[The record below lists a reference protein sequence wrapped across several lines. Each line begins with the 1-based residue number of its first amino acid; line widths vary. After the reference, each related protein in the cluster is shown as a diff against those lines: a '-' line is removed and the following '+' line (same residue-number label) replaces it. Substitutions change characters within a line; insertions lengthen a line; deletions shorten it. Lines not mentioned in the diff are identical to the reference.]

1 MNARTL
7 SHELLAGIENR
18 GTHAAGF
25 GYAHNGQFEIHKA
38 AVPGSQLT
46 LSLMPRK
53 AKTVILHTRYA
64 TQGSATRNWNNH
76 PILSPGGEIALV
88 HNGVISNDWEFRDGL
103 LEGKKIAEVDSAVV
117 PALMEQLEPAGAF
130 ELLEG
135 YAAFAWLDSR
145 VGEVLNVARVDFSP
159 VHYTWTDS
167 GSFIFASDGKY
178 IEKALANMGISHGY
192 IFEMAEGEGYAIQGG
207 VIRDAQFD
215 FTMQEDSWSRY
226 RFGSATAGGHGSSGG
241 SETTGCSFQGLAS
254 TSGVDDDNPNDEY
267 GMTWDQDYRARSGS
281 MALDDTE
288 TNGRFVKQADGSW
301 EYQPYDEA
309 DEAEYKA
316 EIPSDFMG
324 FYITMEDGSMEHFG
338 TLEDFEGHL
347 SWLSNLGTFDGA
359 PFENVEHSL
368 KWINWV
374 MDIGTV
380 TISQGLDSW
389 LDDMGKID
397 DYDTANPAMYSLGY
411 VRDGVSR
418 LLEMKGA

>member
-103 LEGKKIAEVDSAVV
+103 LEGKK
-117 PALMEQLEPAGAF
+117 MEQLEPAGAF

-167 GSFIFASDGKY
+167 GSFIFASDAKY

-192 IFEMAEGEGYAIQGG
+192 IFELAEGEGYAIQGG
-207 VIRDAQFD
+207 VIREATFD

-241 SETTGCSFQGLAS
+241 SEMTGSSFQGLAS

-347 SWLSNLGTFDGA
+347 SWLSNLGMFDGA